1 MTTKNQLNRLKGRYL
16 DKTFVTEI
24 PNTLDDRDGCFR
36 LRLTIVDIKF
46 VKRINKVEKIV
57 RCPLCDRFICTESK
71 DYCQPVEERNE
82 KLLCNPSSVYG
93 HPNVTFT
100 VT

>member
-46 VKRINKVEKIV
+46 VKRINKVERLYDVHYVTDLYVLSPRIIV
-57 RCPLCDRFICTESK
+57 SRLRKEMRNYFAIQVRFMDIRT
-71 DYCQPVEERNE
+71 
-82 KLLCNPSSVYG
+82 
-93 HPNVTFT
+93 
-100 VT
+100 